1 MDVVILGGG
10 QLRDQ
15 LREAV
20 ERRGHSA
27 RLLSRSTGFD
37 LTRDR
42 LVDAVDHADA
52 VIEAPGIVTLSASAA
67 VGFFTRAARQSAEA
81 AKAWDARH
89 VVLSIVNCSAP
100 ENQAYGYYAGKA
112 AEEVAAREANP
123 DCRIVRSTQWHVFAE
138 QMLQRLSLGPF
149 VLVPAM
155 LTQPVD
161 PGVVADTLVAYAV
174 GERDDQGVDL
184 AGPEVTTLRS
194 MVRRIKP
201 RRSITIPV
209 AVPGVAAA
217 FRNGA
222 LLPKLGTA
230 QIVGPT
236 FDEWAARRG

>member
-1 MDVVILGGG
+1 M
-10 QLRDQ
+10 
-15 LREAV
+15 
-20 ERRGHSA
+20 
-27 RLLSRSTGFD
+27 
-37 LTRDR
+37 
-42 LVDAVDHADA
+42 
-52 VIEAPGIVTLSASAA
+52 
-67 VGFFTRAARQSAEA
+67 RAAAS
-81 AKAWDARH
+81 
-89 VVLSIVNCSAP
+89 
-100 ENQAYGYYAGKA
+100 
-112 AEEVAAREANP
+112 
-123 DCRIVRSTQWHVFAE
+123 
-138 QMLQRLSLGPF
+138 
-149 VLVPAM
+149 
-155 LTQPVD
+155 
-161 PGVVADTLVAYAV
+161 V